1 MKRTF
6 RLALGIGL
14 LVFAFVACSDD
25 DPNEGG
31 SDADAGSG
39 GVSSSG
45 GASSGGGGA
54 SSGGS
59 SSGGSSSGGS
69 SGGGSSGAS
78 SSSSGGELE
87 DASAE
92 DASTDDD
99 ASTDA
104 SIEDASVGDAGT
116 DAEVDAGPTCDGNP
130 GACAEDV
137 GAYQLVGTC
146 GSLGILPPGFTLTAG
161 QKPLPVGTS
170 VLVIGSGIAN
180 IGVFSVTGG
189 TASVTVLSGTSRL
202 ITLTAALPAGATMAM
217 RTTLNITNA
226 FTLNAVT
233 SLPADYVGTGAKSAG
248 TVSSTLILCSST

>member
-14 LVFAFVACSDD
+14 LVSTFVACSDD

-31 SDADAGSG
+31 PDADAGSS

-45 GASSGGGGA
+45 VASSGGGGA
-54 SSGGS
+54 SSGGSSGGGS

-69 SGGGSSGAS
+69 SGASG
-78 SSSSGGELE
+78 SSGGELE

-99 ASTDA
+99 AST
-104 SIEDASVGDAGT
+104 DASVGDAGT

-146 GSLGILPPGFTLTAG
+146 GTLGIIPPGFTLTAG
-161 QKPLPVGTS
+161 PKPLPVGTN
-170 VLVIGSGIAN
+170 VVITGSGIAN

-217 RTTLNITNA
+217 RTTLNITSA

-233 SLPADYVGTGAKSAG
+233 SLPADFVGTGAKSAG